1 MEAGM
6 DQAVKQQLVRKF
18 RQDPYGE
25 LLGIEL
31 LEVRPGYSSLSM
43 VVRED
48 MVNFHGIPHGGAIFS
63 LADAAFAAASNS
75 HGRMAVA
82 LNIEISYLRMVVP
95 GTKLIGEAT
104 EEHLGKRTAL
114 YHITVSTE
122 EGDLVASCHGVVYR
136 RKERFLEA

>member
-1 MEAGM
+1 M
-6 DQAVKQQLVRKF
+6 DQAVQQQLVRKF
-18 RQDPYGE
+18 RQDPYAE

-31 LEVRPGYSSLSM
+31 LELKPGYSLLSM
-43 VVRED
+43 IVRED

-63 LADAAFAAASNS
+63 LADAAFGAASNS

-82 LNIEISYLRMVVP
+82 LNIEISYLRTVVP

-104 EEHLGKRTAL
+104 EEHLGQRTAL

-122 EGDLVASCHGVVYR
+122 KGDLVASCHGVVYR